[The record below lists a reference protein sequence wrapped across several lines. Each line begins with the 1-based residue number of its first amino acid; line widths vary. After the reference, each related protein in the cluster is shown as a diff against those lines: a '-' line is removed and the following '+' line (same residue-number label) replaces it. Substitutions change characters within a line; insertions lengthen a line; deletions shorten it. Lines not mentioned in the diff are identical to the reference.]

1 MDWRG
6 TVNLSEIMHEMRDV
20 VKRKRKRSFD
30 LVYDD
35 DHPETSIEISDSE
48 EQHSICYE
56 DLDEDW

>member
-1 MDWRG
+1 
-6 TVNLSEIMHEMRDV
+6 MHEMRDV

-56 DLDEDW
+56 DLDEDR